1 MTPMMGTILL
11 VEDEEGDV
19 FFMRQALK
27 KAGVLNPLQV
37 ACDGQEA
44 IDYFKGT
51 GKFANREEFPLPCLT
66 LLDLKLPR
74 VMGLNVLQWI
84 REQSEV
90 AAIILILTSS
100 REEVDIVTAYH
111 LGANGY
117 LVKPSDVSQ
126 LTDIAKSIKDFW
138 LTQNT
143 PPTRSSKP
151 TGSPHSS
158 TTSPLQESPKAAF
171 R

>member
-1 MTPMMGTILL
+1 MPETILL

-37 ACDGQEA
+37 ASDGQEA

-51 GKFANREEFPLPCLT
+51 GKFANREEFPLPCLV

-74 VMGLNVLQWI
+74 VMGLNVLKWI

-90 AAIILILTSS
+90 PTIVIILTSS
-100 REEVDIVTAYH
+100 REEVDISTAYR

-117 LVKPSDVSQ
+117 LVKPHDVSL
-126 LTDIAKSIKDFW
+126 LTDITKSIKDFW
-138 LTQNT
+138 LTRNT
-143 PPTRSSKP
+143 PPTRNSPS
-151 TGSPHSS
+151 TGSSFLPATPSVR
-158 TTSPLQESPKAAF
+158 ESPKAAF